1 MKEVKDSSMLKSPFS
16 TDQDKCNEILSD
28 NLAESKLVFSS
39 IRQYFKVFY
48 EIEQNLMTFHDI

>member
-1 MKEVKDSSMLKSPFS
+1 MLKSPFS

-48 EIEQNLMTFHDI
+48 DIEQNLMTFHDI